1 MHAVNAHV
9 NEGMSLVECL
19 VALLVLS
26 IGLMGVARLM
36 LEGMRNGQ
44 LALFRTQAVNLVSD
58 MAERI
63 RANPGAAGAYDCAS
77 YSGGLSERGCVP
89 ADAGSGGACT
99 SAQLAEDD
107 LARWQQSARV
117 ALPLVADDVCAANVV
132 YTAPGAPDQPGLF
145 RISVSWTEVG
155 EDAPVLHQSDL
166 LLAPSS

>member
-1 MHAVNAHV
+1 MHAVNAHATQ
-9 NEGMSLVECL
+9 GMSLVECL

-77 YSGGLSERGCVP
+77 YAGGPFEHGCAP
-89 ADAGSGGACT
+89 ADAVPGGACT
-99 SAQLAEDD
+99 SAELAEDD
-107 LARWQQSARV
+107 LARWQQSART
-117 ALPLVADDVCAANVV
+117 ALPLVADDVCAANVM
-132 YTAPGAPDQPGLF
+132 YTAPDAPDQTGRF
-145 RISVSWTEVG
+145 RISVSWHEPG
-155 EDAPVLHQSDL
+155 EDAPIVHRSDL
-166 LLAPSS
+166 LLVPSS